1 MEQNTKKRGQVIT
14 FYSYKGGTG
23 RSMALAN
30 EAVLM
35 AQSGK
40 RVLMLDWDLEAPG
53 LTKYFFP
60 FIPKNAAKNGLIDFF
75 IMADE
80 ALPEVPFESQE
91 EMLFQELFIKL
102 QDYLITLQGVDKI
115 SDNLFLIKA
124 GDERS
129 DRYAEQISNFDW
141 VAFFKKR
148 PSFFYQMAL
157 WLSETFDY
165 VLIDSRTGHTDT
177 GGICT
182 IQMPDKLVLVF
193 TPNNQS
199 YEGISRL
206 AQKAVELRKHSHD
219 LRPLMVYTLP
229 SRIELNEDQLREN
242 WLIKYNKDLKQLYQ
256 TLYNLPEQI
265 SLDNYVNNIQVRHA
279 SRYAYEEKIAVLE
292 EAVADTNSLT
302 KSYQNFND
310 ILEERRAVWNV
321 NLEDNQNQHK
331 RIKLF
336 ISYSPK
342 DYDYMVSLEKH
353 LAPLVYSDKVNI
365 VNIENFTGS
374 NLSYE
379 EWLLKEIDSA
389 DIILPL
395 ISPDYLYSK
404 GITDIELPAIFK
416 KGELQIQ
423 HIVPIILKYCLWQ
436 ETDFSKF
443 NVLPTYGEPIES
455 SKWVNKDQAL
465 YHVVSTL
472 SNLIKNLYAR
482 NH

>member
-1 MEQNTKKRGQVIT
+1 
-14 FYSYKGGTG
+14 
-23 RSMALAN
+23 MALAN

-53 LTKYFFP
+53 LSKYFSA
-60 FIPKNAAKNGLIDFF
+60 FIPKNATKAGLIDFF
-75 IMADE
+75 ILADK
-80 ALPEVPFESQE
+80 ALPEVQFESPE
-91 EMLFQELFIKL
+91 EILFQELFIKL
-102 QDYLITLQGVDKI
+102 QDFLITLKNVDKV

-256 TLYNLPEQI
+256 NLYNLPEQI

-302 KSYQNFND
+302 KSYQNFYD
-310 ILEERRAVWNV
+310 ILDDRRNVWNLLTKNGNKPLKV
-321 NLEDNQNQHK
+321 
-331 RIKLF
+331 F
-336 ISYSPK
+336 ISYSQK
-342 DYDYMVSLEKH
+342 DKALHDELLKHMMPLTRSGKISIWSDVMLVPGVESWDDAIKKQLQSSDILLLLISADYLASEYVWDVEMRIALERHKKEDALLIPVILRPCHWQDTPFAGIQSLPIEGK
-353 LAPLVYSDKVNI
+353 PITSWRNI
-365 VNIENFTGS
+365 DEGFHHVVS
-374 NLSYE
+374 NLSQI
-379 EWLLKEIDSA
+379 ID
-389 DIILPL
+389 DL
-395 ISPDYLYSK
+395 
-404 GITDIELPAIFK
+404 
-416 KGELQIQ
+416 
-423 HIVPIILKYCLWQ
+423 H
-436 ETDFSKF
+436 
-443 NVLPTYGEPIES
+443 
-455 SKWVNKDQAL
+455 
-465 YHVVSTL
+465 
-472 SNLIKNLYAR
+472 AR